1 MNCNNGEKN
10 YMQIETNINGQ
21 DVKIIKVGIEPTA
34 DNFKKKIELERTF
47 KYDAIAE
54 PIKNNIYPIERYRG
68 NQQGKQTRKTFRK

>member
-21 DVKIIKVGIEPTA
+21 DLVIIKVDRTPEE
-34 DNFKKKIELERTF
+34 FKKKIHMERIY
-47 KYDAIAE
+47 KYDAIAK

-68 NQQGKQTRKTFRK
+68 NQQSQSNKKFKG

>member
-34 DNFKKKIELERTF
+34 DNFKKKI
-47 KYDAIAE
+47 
-54 PIKNNIYPIERYRG
+54 
-68 NQQGKQTRKTFRK
+68 